1 MNGIQK
7 VSGSIPLISTTHL
20 IHHICSMW
28 FFLFTLLTAISDSLD
43 SMRHFIPLESVPYLT
58 GSIPLISTTHLI
70 HHICPMWF
78 FLFIPLPE
86 ISDSLDF
93 MRHFVPLKSVPY
105 FAAASSHCFSSI
117 SQTLRFPG
125 ISDSPD
131 SMRHFIPLES
141 VPYLTG
147 LIPLI
152 STTHL
157 IHHICPM
164 WFFLFFPLTAV
175 SDSLDSMR
183 RFAPLESVPYL
194 AGSISIIYITIK
206 KSTLLRCALFCID
219 AKKEQYLIYMMV
231 LFLFVLPG
239 IVQKNYFRNASSR
252 TGCMSGRGSA

>member
-28 FFLFTLLTAISDSLD
+28 FFLFIPLTAISDSLD
-43 SMRHFIPLESVPYLT
+43 FMRHFVPLKSVPYLT

-78 FLFIPLPE
+78 FLFIPLTAV
-86 ISDSLDF
+86 SDSLDF

-105 FAAASSHCFSSI
+105 
-117 SQTLRFPG
+117 
-125 ISDSPD
+125 
-131 SMRHFIPLES
+131 
-141 VPYLTG
+141 LT
-147 LIPLI
+147 
-152 STTHL
+152 
-157 IHHICPM
+157 
-164 WFFLFFPLTAV
+164 
-175 SDSLDSMR
+175 
-183 RFAPLESVPYL
+183 
-194 AGSISIIYITIK
+194 GSISIIYITIK

>member
-7 VSGSIPLISTTHL
+7 VSGSIPLISTTYL

-43 SMRHFIPLESVPYLT
+43 SMRHFIPLESVPY
-58 GSIPLISTTHLI
+58 
-70 HHICPMWF
+70 
-78 FLFIPLPE
+78 
-86 ISDSLDF
+86 
-93 MRHFVPLKSVPY
+93 

-125 ISDSPD
+125 ISDSLD

-147 LIPLI
+147 SIPLI
-152 STTHL
+152 STTYL
-157 IHHICPM
+157 IHHICSM
-164 WFFLFFPLTAV
+164 WFFLFFPLTTV

-206 KSTLLRCALFCID
+206 KVPLLAMRS
-219 AKKEQYLIYMMV
+219 
-231 LFLFVLPG
+231 FL
-239 IVQKNYFRNASSR
+239 YRR
-252 TGCMSGRGSA
+252 

>member
-7 VSGSIPLISTTHL
+7 VSGSIPLISTTYL
-20 IHHICSMW
+20 IHRICSMW
-28 FFLFTLLTAISDSLD
+28 FFLFIPLTAISDSLD
-43 SMRHFIPLESVPYLT
+43 FMRHFVPLKSVPYLT
-58 GSIPLISTTHLI
+58 GSIPLISTTYLI

-78 FLFIPLPE
+78 FLFIPLTA

-105 FAAASSHCFSSI
+105 FAAASSHCFISI

-125 ISDSPD
+125 ISDS
-131 SMRHFIPLES
+131 
-141 VPYLTG
+141 
-147 LIPLI
+147 
-152 STTHL
+152 
-157 IHHICPM
+157 
-164 WFFLFFPLTAV
+164 
-175 SDSLDSMR
+175 LDFMR
-183 RFAPLESVPYL
+183 RFAPLKSVPYL
-194 AGSISIIYITIK
+194 AGLILLTPPQGK

-219 AKKEQYLIYMMV
+219 AKKEQYLIYTMV

>member
-28 FFLFTLLTAISDSLD
+28 FFLFIPLTAISDSLD
-43 SMRHFIPLESVPYLT
+43 FMRHFVPLKSVPYFAAASSHCFS
-58 GSIPLISTTHLI
+58 SISQTLRFPG
-70 HHICPMWF
+70 
-78 FLFIPLPE
+78 
-86 ISDSLDF
+86 ISDSPDS

-147 LIPLI
+147 SIPLI
-152 STTHL
+152 STTYL

-164 WFFLFFPLTAV
+164 WFFLFIPLTAI

-183 RFAPLESVPYL
+183 HFVPLKSVYL
-194 AGSISIIYITIK
+194 
-206 KSTLLRCALFCID
+206 LQF
-219 AKKEQYLIYMMV
+219 
-231 LFLFVLPG
+231 
-239 IVQKNYFRNASSR
+239 
-252 TGCMSGRGSA
+252 